1 MPAEQLTDSDFCGVI
16 PQLTDCRSSISKIRY
31 DTDMIFADVHD
42 LYRKERLLH
51 HDISIHNMAFYLKR
65 RRNNPAVIIGLLIDF
80 DLATYPEEAALRFIE
95 SKPPLSIELGTDMPH
110 DPVIAPVNASL
121 IPGSVA
127 GGEETLKN
135 GQDRSGTAPFMAVE
149 ALDLQSPYYKHH
161 VCHELESIFYAS
173 VCPCHPT

>member
-1 MPAEQLTDSDFCGVI
+1 MT
-16 PQLTDCRSSISKIRY
+16 
-31 DTDMIFADVHD
+31 FADVHD

-51 HDISIHNMAFYLKR
+51 RDISIHNMAFYLKR
-65 RRNNPAVIIGLLIDF
+65 RRNKPAVIIGLLIDF

-95 SKPPLSIELGTDMPH
+95 SKPPLSIELGTDIPQ
-110 DPVIAPVNASL
+110 DPVLAPVDATHNPESIADR
-121 IPGSVA
+121 
-127 GGEETLKN
+127 EETLKN

-173 VCPCHPT
+173 VWHGIGYRHKKKILPRPPYQTG